1 MFARTPRFFLS
12 VILLVGLLLAGA
24 ADSEFARFSAFWN
37 QNPCYAGLVNR
48 SKREADTLIL
58 GSSRVLMGI
67 DPIILSRNGAVF
79 GRVANL
85 GHNERSYSVDRLL
98 LQEMIESGGLKR
110 VIIEAYVPSDRIY
123 ALERGAD
130 CSGPACRQ
138 PHSLDKRLGSL
149 VPYSRVPDYAAGE
162 GLHGLRAAALLTVN
176 KIDHFSALVLSG
188 RFVFQQTFAR
198 RRFYRSDGEVCR
210 ALRPGLWSRELP
222 AAVGVRARYISAYR
236 PENENDWLSWRPDPT
251 RFLDAPSTDADR
263 AELRR
268 IVGLARRGGVEITF
282 VYLPTIYVPPPST
295 AFARQFR
302 EQIGAPLLVP
312 PPQILLALQRG
323 GFRDENHLSEQG
335 RQIVSAWLSE
345 QIVH

>member
-1 MFARTPRFFLS
+1 M
-12 VILLVGLLLAGA
+12 GA
-24 ADSEFARFSAFWN
+24 ADSESARFSAFWS
-37 QNPCYAGLVNR
+37 QNPCYAKLVHR
-48 SKREADTLIL
+48 SKRDTDTLIL

-67 DPIILSRNGAVF
+67 DPVILSRNEAVF

-98 LQEMIESGGLKR
+98 LQEMIDAGAPKR
-110 VIIEAYVPSDRIY
+110 VIIEAYVPSDQIY

-130 CSGPACRQ
+130 CSGQACRE

-149 VPYSRVPDYAAGE
+149 VPYSRVRDYSVGT
-162 GLHGLRAAALLTVN
+162 GLNGFRAAVLLTVN
-176 KIDHFSALVLSG
+176 KIDHFAALVLSG
-188 RFVFQQTFAR
+188 RLLFQQTFAR
-198 RRFYRSDGEVCR
+198 GRFNQSDGEVCLAR
-210 ALRPGLWSRELP
+210 RPGLWSRQPP
-222 AAVGVRARYISAYR
+222 AAVGIRARYISAYR
-236 PENENDWLSWRPDPT
+236 PVNENDWLSWRPDPT

-282 VYLPTIYVPPPST
+282 VYLPTIYVPPPSP

-312 PPQILLALQRG
+312 PPQTLLALQRG
-323 GFRDENHLSEQG
+323 GFRDENHLNEQG
-335 RQIVSAWLSE
+335 RQVVSAWLSE
-345 QIVH
+345 QIGH